1 MDIHLSDRVYDWLL
15 LVGAIV
21 TSIALYSF
29 LEKIARALFF
39 PLATLA
45 IVLILAKVVFGVTP
59 DYLWHNL
66 IHLLRRFSNR
76 FF

>member
-1 MDIHLSDRVYDWLL
+1 MDVHISERIYDWLL
-15 LVGAIV
+15 LVGAVV
-21 TSIALYSF
+21 TAIALYSF

-45 IVLILAKVVFGVTP
+45 IALILAKVVFGVTP
-59 DYLWHNL
+59 NYLWHSL
-66 IHLLRRFSNR
+66 VHLFYRFSNR

>member
-1 MDIHLSDRVYDWLL
+1 MDVHISERIYDWLL
-15 LVGAIV
+15 LVGAVV
-21 TSIALYSF
+21 TAIALYSF

-45 IVLILAKVVFGVTP
+45 IALILAKVVFGVTP
-59 DYLWHNL
+59 NYLWHSL
-66 IHLLRRFSNR
+66 LHLFHRFSNR